1 MKRFIWILAA
11 FTLIFGGLAT
21 SVAAQDLPAGVPKSS
36 EPAVVSSVPNGGTLA
51 VVLADGTSRNVGLI
65 GVSAPTVPT
74 ATDPGQCYGEEA
86 RLYLEGLAIP
96 GTTIYL
102 EADPKVKENDETL
115 LRHVWIVPADGG
127 KALLVN
133 TKMIR
138 DGYADVGQGGDKS
151 KYADRFAEAADQA
164 EEKERGAW
172 AVCGEIHKPNPQT
185 PEQIKAQYESVDVR
199 DVAIRPA
206 NYFGRKITFSGTILT
221 IQVAPPG
228 RGYEIGDTTPDL
240 FVTYMQVTATA
251 IDGSTQVLVVGFDG
265 DTSGMFEDSYVVVYG
280 TVFDTHSGTNMLG
293 GVITQPAVDAE
304 IVELG

>member
-1 MKRFIWILAA
+1 MKRFIWALAL
-11 FTLIFGGLAT
+11 FTLVFGGLAT
-21 SVAAQDLPAGVPKSS
+21 SVAAQELPEGVPQSS
-36 EPAVVSSVPNGGTLA
+36 EAATVSSVPNGGTLA

-86 RLYLEGLAIP
+86 RLYLESLAIP
-96 GTTIYL
+96 GTAVYL
-102 EADPKVKENDETL
+102 EADAKVKENDETL

-133 TKMIR
+133 TKMVR
-138 DGYADVGQGGDKS
+138 DGYADVGQGGSKS
-151 KYADRFAEAADQA
+151 KYAGRLADAADQA
-164 EEKERGAW
+164 KEKNRGAW

-185 PEQIKAQYESVDVR
+185 PEMIKAQYESVDVR
-199 DVAIRPA
+199 DVSIRPA
-206 NYFGRKITFSGTILT
+206 NYFDRKITFAGTILT

-228 RGYEIGDTTPDL
+228 RGYEIGDSNPDL
-240 FVTYMQVTATA
+240 FVTYMQVTVTA
-251 IDGSTQVLVVGFDG
+251 IDGSTQVIVVGYDG
-265 DTSGMFEDSYVVVYG
+265 DTSGMFEDTYVVVYG